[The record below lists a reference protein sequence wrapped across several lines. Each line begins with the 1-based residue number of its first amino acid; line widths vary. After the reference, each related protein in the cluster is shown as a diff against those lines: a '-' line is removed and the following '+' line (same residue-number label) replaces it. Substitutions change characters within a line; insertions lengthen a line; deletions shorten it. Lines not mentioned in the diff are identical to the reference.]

1 MKTHGG
7 TCRRFYGPNI
17 GTVMEITHAVAI
29 KLVKKHGGITQAAK
43 AAGVAYKY
51 MWRRYNNKMS
61 DGGGAPKKPVTTLAG
76 IDARGARSLSEF
88 KATYD
93 KSYIVPRA
101 IKAGLKSLGGGWE
114 YEVAFAKMINV
125 SLQDLGAYRDEFV
138 QHVVALREGRRAWAG
153 KASVAD
159 EMRKML

>member
-1 MKTHGG
+1 
-7 TCRRFYGPNI
+7 
-17 GTVMEITHAVAI
+17 MEITHAVAV

-43 AAGVAYKY
+43 AAGVTYKA

-61 DGGGAPKKPVTTLAG
+61 DGGGAPKKPAVSAG
-76 IDARGARSLSEF
+76 GPVEKSARSLAEF

-93 KSYIVPRA
+93 KSFIIPRA
-101 IKAGLKSLGGGWE
+101 IRAGLKQLGGGWE
-114 YEVAFAKMINV
+114 YEVAFAKMISV
-125 SLQDLGAYRDEFV
+125 SLQDLGTYRDEFA
-138 QHVVALREGRRAWAG
+138 QHIVSLREGRRAWAG